1 MTAQTPEKSPS
12 RKQKL
17 QEKQRRQLA
26 VVDTIDKAET
36 KLRKA
41 EAELAE
47 AVAEAVEVFG
57 SEEGASDELG
67 LSVETIRGY
76 LNLVEGGTSAAE
88 ESDEAAE
95 SAETAPAMSRPKAA
109 KAKAKPEES
118 TFAEETTGST
128 ESTEGAESGA
138 PSISLESV
146 PA

>member
-1 MTAQTPEKSPS
+1 MTSQSPEKSPS

-26 VVDTIDKAET
+26 VVDTVDKAEA

-57 SEEGASDELG
+57 SEVGASDELE
-67 LSVETIRGY
+67 LSVEAVRHFLAIA
-76 LNLVEGGTSAAE
+76 EGGAE
-88 ESDEAAE
+88 EPDGTGEAAG
-95 SAETAPAMSRPKAA
+95 SASA
-109 KAKAKPEES
+109 KAVAQAKAERR
-118 TFAEETTGST
+118 A
-128 ESTEGAESGA
+128 GAEA
-138 PSISLESV
+138 QAADAEQEPV